1 MSEIKKNKMSEILMR
16 DNSQIREDRANRIGL
31 DLKEAHVGII
41 LAKRAELRRLEA
53 QKAAMTDLSASNST
67 FEDNAIKDIDA
78 NEFTSK
84 YQKLCETIANKSLLY
99 EISLKIGTELYDI
112 DVEKI

>member
-1 MSEIKKNKMSEILMR
+1 MAEVKKNKMTEILMR
-16 DNSQIREDRANRIGL
+16 DNSQIRTDRAERISI
-31 DLKEAHVGII
+31 DLKEAHVSLI
-41 LAKRAELRRLEA
+41 LVKRAELRKLEA

-78 NEFTSK
+78 NQFVTS
-84 YQKLCETIANKSLLY
+84 YQALCEKITNKTLLY
-99 EISLKIGTELYDI
+99 NIAITTGKDLYDI